1 MNKDILKTGP
11 QQFIKNNWDTDTV
24 SVLLQK
30 PHFSTITQQEL
41 VTQLEAKKK
50 CRFKLPTWFQTSGIY
65 YPNKLH
71 VEQASS
77 EASAAYKA
85 KIVSGN
91 TLIDLSGG
99 MGVDSFFFS
108 KKMES
113 VVHCEINENLS
124 EVVAYNYSV
133 LNVTNVQCEATDGI
147 TFLENFQKPIDWMY
161 VDPSRRNDLK
171 GKVFLLKDCLPNV
184 PAHLKSWIP
193 RCENILIKTSPLLDL
208 SQGLKELAH
217 VKDIHILA
225 LKNEVKEVLWVLNK
239 KASGAPLIKTVNLQ
253 GETTQQF
260 QFFLEEEKS
269 ANTTFSKPQKFLY
282 EPNAALLKAGAFQL
296 TASRLKIQKLHV
308 HSHLYTSEDLLET
321 FPGRCFKI
329 EATIPYHRKTFKA
342 WGIKKANVSIRNFPE
357 SVAMIRKKLKIADG
371 GDHYLFF
378 TTDLDDKKIIIKCS
392 RITGKAK

>member
-1 MNKDILKTGP
+1 M
-11 QQFIKNNWDTDTV
+11 
-24 SVLLQK
+24 S
-30 PHFSTITQQEL
+30 
-41 VTQLEAKKK
+41 
-50 CRFKLPTWFQTSGIY
+50 IY
-65 YPNKLH
+65 
-71 VEQASS
+71 Q
-77 EASAAYKA
+77 
-85 KIVSGN
+85 
-91 TLIDLSGG
+91 
-99 MGVDSFFFS
+99 
-108 KKMES
+108 
-113 VVHCEINENLS
+113 
-124 EVVAYNYSV
+124 
-133 LNVTNVQCEATDGI
+133 
-147 TFLENFQKPIDWMY
+147 
-161 VDPSRRNDLK
+161 
-171 GKVFLLKDCLPNV
+171 
-184 PAHLKSWIP
+184 
-193 RCENILIKTSPLLDL
+193 
-208 SQGLKELAH
+208 
-217 VKDIHILA
+217 
-225 LKNEVKEVLWVLNK
+225 KNEVKEVLWVLNK

-253 GETTQQF
+253 GESTQQF